1 MTISPSGARIQGDDY
16 QHLFSWYQAL
26 GLLLP
31 GFGATTVTVEAK
43 DAGFVDDVVVRGPG
57 RTEYFQVKYSVD
69 GQTPVTSSWWMA
81 RSGTQRRSP
90 LEKFWSSWQELSSR
104 GGRPLMTLLTN
115 RPLDTRDPVLA
126 CISGRDGRLVPRLGE
141 RTPMS
146 RAGRGRREWAE
157 HLQISEQDLLSMLQ
171 EVRILAGQGPFSH
184 LQETTSDRHRA
195 LGLSH
200 DENALLAAT
209 GAARRWVADG
219 KRDLDREAITQELSR
234 LKLQAGPRQATLLVQ
249 EIDRDPWPDSPLVAL
264 DWVDLF
270 EGEEARSRRRTADP
284 DAWNDRMR
292 PELIEAIATI
302 HAQGYT
308 DVMVRG
314 ALRLPS
320 WFAVGAGLSD
330 VAGFQVSC
338 VQRGEVWSSN
348 AVPSHVRVARRRKD
362 IGQGPDLAVILSVT
376 TEIDQ
381 DVERYIR
388 QAQLPVR
395 ACLHLVPE
403 SGATDHALV
412 DESAARGWALAAR
425 DAVREAV
432 SATAVEKVH
441 LFVAAPAGA
450 ALLLGHLWNRVPT
463 TQLYADTNP
472 GYVPAYVIPA

>member
-1 MTISPSGARIQGDDY
+1 MGPVQTITGPPGGA
-16 QHLFSWYQAL
+16 
-26 GLLLP
+26 
-31 GFGATTVTVEAK
+31 
-43 DAGFVDDVVVRGPG
+43 
-57 RTEYFQVKYSVD
+57 
-69 GQTPVTSSWWMA
+69 
-81 RSGTQRRSP
+81 
-90 LEKFWSSWQELSSR
+90 
-104 GGRPLMTLLTN
+104 
-115 RPLDTRDPVLA
+115 
-126 CISGRDGRLVPRLGE
+126 ISGCH
-141 RTPMS
+141 T
-146 RAGRGRREWAE
+146 
-157 HLQISEQDLLSMLQ
+157 
-171 EVRILAGQGPFSH
+171 
-184 LQETTSDRHRA
+184 
-195 LGLSH
+195 
-200 DENALLAAT
+200 
-209 GAARRWVADG
+209 
-219 KRDLDREAITQELSR
+219 
-234 LKLQAGPRQATLLVQ
+234 QATLLVQ
-249 EIDRDPWPDSPLVAL
+249 EIDRDPWPDSPLVAV

-270 EGEEARSRRRTADP
+270 EGEEARSRRRTTDP
-284 DAWNDRMR
+284 YAWNDRMR
-292 PELIEAIATI
+292 PELLEAIATI

-338 VQRGEVWSSN
+338 VQRGDVWSSK
-348 AVPSHVRVARRRKD
+348 AVPSHFRVARRRKD
-362 IGQGPDLAVILSVT
+362 IGQGVDLAVILSVT

-403 SGATDHALV
+403 SGATDHALI

-432 SATAVEKVH
+432 SSTAVEKVH